1 LDLLRERR
9 ISLVVP
15 IAVVSK
21 FVHLIN
27 VNRDPLTFFRLL
39 RGTIPFIVTGYHFGR
54 GNNAKARE
62 WSARYFRQR
71 IAPYYA
77 VALATDGLLL
87 ILESRHTDAKLRFA
101 ESLERLPDIYPEHDE
116 DYVRGYSQLWLSI
129 IASAESKDDFEKL
142 GGFAS
147 LVIMRD
153 ELANS
158 PARDWLKRRLP
169 LPNRDKLDLWREDQ
183 GTDKLQVPTMKNS
196 LQSSEIQF
204 GF

>member
-1 LDLLRERR
+1 
-9 ISLVVP
+9 
-15 IAVVSK
+15 
-21 FVHLIN
+21 
-27 VNRDPLTFFRLL
+27 
-39 RGTIPFIVTGYHFGR
+39 VTGYHFGR
-54 GNNAKARE
+54 GNIPKARE
-62 WSARYFRQR
+62 WSDRYFRQR

-77 VALATDGLLL
+77 VALATDGLLM
-87 ILESRHTDAKLRFA
+87 ILENRQTDAKRRFA
-101 ESLERLPDIYPEHDE
+101 ESLERLPDIYPQHDE

-153 ELANS
+153 ELANG

-183 GTDKLQVPTMKNS
+183 DIDELDVPTLRPSFQNS
-196 LQSSEIQF
+196 DIQF